1 MHVLEAQ
8 EIRETG
14 NEKGQHRGGKSD
26 QEFFPA
32 ETDHRSE
39 CGERPAFSWK
49 AIYTHNPY
57 NSDYSR
63 YFALTS
69 TSRCSLNAVFNLAT
83 FPAAST
89 VAKSF
94 PST

>member
-1 MHVLEAQ
+1 MKKASTAAARATKNFSLLKLTIGLNVG
-8 EIRETG
+8 R
-14 NEKGQHRGGKSD
+14 D
-26 QEFFPA
+26 
-32 ETDHRSE
+32 
-39 CGERPAFSWK
+39 RPFHG
-49 AIYTHNPY
+49 TRFTLTTRT